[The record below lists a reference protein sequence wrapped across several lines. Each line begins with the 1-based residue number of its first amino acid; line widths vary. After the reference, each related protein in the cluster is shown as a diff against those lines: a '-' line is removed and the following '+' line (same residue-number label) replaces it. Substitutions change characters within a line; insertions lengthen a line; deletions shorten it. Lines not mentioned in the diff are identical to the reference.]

1 MLEQLLDLDT
11 ELFVYLNGLG
21 SERWDWLW
29 LIITDK
35 LSFIP
40 LYAILLFFIYKT
52 YGWKNTLVIV
62 VFIAGLITFT
72 DQLTNVVKRSVLRFR
87 PCACDE
93 IKDYIRFVADYC
105 STNRSF
111 FSGHASN
118 TMAAAIFGGLMLTP
132 YSKKIIYFLVI
143 WSMIVAYS
151 RIYVGVHFPVDITC
165 GMAFG
170 ALSGFLFYKLYQ
182 MFSKRLKVNP

>member
-21 SERWDWLW
+21 TERWDWLW
-29 LIITDK
+29 LIITNK
-35 LSFIP
+35 LTFIP

-52 YGWKNTLVIV
+52 YGWKKTIVIV

-72 DQLTNVVKRSVLRFR
+72 DQMTNVVKRSVLRFR

-93 IKDYIRFVADYC
+93 IMDYIRFIAERC

-118 TMAAAIFGGLMLTP
+118 TMAAAIFGGLMLRS
-132 YSKKIIYFLVI
+132 YSKYMIYGLVL

-170 ALSGFLFYKLYQ
+170 ALTGLLFYKLYQ
-182 MFSKRLKVNP
+182 KFGQRIVKN